1 MTSHKDRLFNQLP
14 EILANF
20 APDTRAV
27 HALVERLKEDNP
39 STLGIAW
46 IGIKAKANSDPIG
59 AMSDLLINRIVITER
74 WSELKMALIAEGKG
88 ALWDKY
94 FG

>member
-1 MTSHKDRLFNQLP
+1 MTSYKDRLYNRLP
-14 EILANF
+14 DILVDF
-20 APDTRAV
+20 APNTEAV

-46 IGIKAKANSDPIG
+46 IGIKAKAKSDPTG
-59 AMSDLLINRIVITER
+59 AMRDLLLNRIVVTER
-74 WSELKMALIAEGKG
+74 WSELKMALVAEGKS

-94 FG
+94 FA

>member
-1 MTSHKDRLFNQLP
+1 MTSYKDRLYNQLP
-14 EILANF
+14 DILRDF
-20 APDTRAV
+20 APDTGTV

-39 STLGIAW
+39 STLGISW

-59 AMSDLLINRIVITER
+59 AVRDLLLNRIVVTER